1 MNLWE
6 SMLKAS
12 EKGEKLPYTLKE
24 MEKKISNENML
35 KNFSKGNKKN
45 KK

>member
-12 EKGEKLPYTLKE
+12 EKGEELPYNLKE
-24 MEKKISNENML
+24 MEEKLLNENML
-35 KNFSKGNKKN
+35 KNFSKEN
-45 KK
+45 

>member
-12 EKGEKLPYTLKE
+12 EKGENLPYTLKE
-24 MEKKISNENML
+24 IERKFSNQNML
-35 KNFSKGNKKN
+35 KNFSKENKKN

>member
-24 MEKKISNENML
+24 MEEKLLNKNML
-35 KNFSKGNKKN
+35 KKFLKENKK
-45 KK
+45 K

>member
-12 EKGEKLPYTLKE
+12 EKGEELPYILKE
-24 MEKKISNENML
+24 MEKKLSDENML
-35 KNFSKGNKKN
+35 KNFSKENKKN